1 MNVFDIEKAKEGAA
15 VCTRNGK
22 KARIICFDR
31 DYCNDLQIIALVK
44 EDDSRNELVKIYNK
58 HGVYTGPEGDS
69 YDLMMAPV
77 KKKVWINF
85 YKTEYNNI
93 LSDQITWDSKKEA
106 EQNKGVKALGWI
118 GAYEIEVEI

>member
-1 MNVFDIEKAKEGAA
+1 MKAFDINMARQGAP

-31 DYCNDLQIIALVK
+31 DYHNDLPIVALVR
-44 EDDSRNELVKIYNK
+44 EHDNGDELVKTYNK
-58 HGVYTGPEGDS
+58 YGGYTGPEGNS

-85 YKTEYNNI
+85 YKTAADNI
-93 LSDQITWDSKKEA
+93 ISDQLTWDSKDD
-106 EQNKGVKALGWI
+106 ALKNSMEHPEWI
-118 GAYEIEVEI
+118 GAHEVEVEI